1 MLYDVFF
8 IDLLMNSYKILT
20 FLWLYC
26 TTKDVCDLIRSLCQI
41 SSPWMLL
48 LTWLCLM
55 LE

>member
-26 TTKDVCDLIRSLCQI
+26 TTARINV
-41 SSPWMLL
+41 
-48 LTWLCLM
+48 TE